1 MTRLIIGAVIGVG
14 ILVSAFGYG
23 VRFERSLCNERIK
36 AAEKR
41 FNELQDSVKLLV
53 EQYEQT
59 VDLAKKEQ
67 EDAAKLKEI
76 LARLQSTASAKC
88 TLDNADVSDAS
99 RLRDGPASPSK

>member
-1 MTRLIIGAVIGVG
+1 MTKLIIGALVTLGV
-14 ILVSAFGYG
+14 LVSAFGYG
-23 VRFERSLCNERIK
+23 IRVERALCNEKIA

-41 FNELQDSVKLLV
+41 FNELQDHVKLLV

-76 LARLQSTASAKC
+76 LARLSTTASEKC
-88 TLDNADVSDAS
+88 TLDVADVTDAS
-99 RLRDGPASPSK
+99 RLRDGPARPTR